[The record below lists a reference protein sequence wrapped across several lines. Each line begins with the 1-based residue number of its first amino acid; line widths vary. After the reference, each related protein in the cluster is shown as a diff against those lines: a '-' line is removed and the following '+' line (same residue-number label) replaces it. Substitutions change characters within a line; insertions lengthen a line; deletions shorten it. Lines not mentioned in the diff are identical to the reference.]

1 MLSYDVRI
9 SGKKKN
15 MGSFLFLFLFV
26 SLHTHTHTQKKK
38 RAQKYPPFQK
48 VSWKMMDDDDFS
60 EDSHDDDDDGMF
72 LLDEEVPAHVSG
84 RQKAG
89 AKPAI
94 RTKHHRIMKQ
104 TFKQTYKRRD
114 DTRLSSSCPAKP
126 LVGSLPI
133 PELHNDMPAL
143 SLPATPA
150 SYDEGAKII
159 SSLFTGCRV
168 TGSSRKV

>member
-1 MLSYDVRI
+1 M
-9 SGKKKN
+9 
-15 MGSFLFLFLFV
+15 FLFV
-26 SLHTHTHTQKKK
+26 SLHTHTHTHTQKKK